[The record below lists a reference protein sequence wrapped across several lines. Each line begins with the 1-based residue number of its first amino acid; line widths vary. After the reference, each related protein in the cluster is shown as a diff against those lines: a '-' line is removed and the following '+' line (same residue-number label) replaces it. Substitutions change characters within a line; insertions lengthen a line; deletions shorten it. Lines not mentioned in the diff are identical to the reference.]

1 MEQEVLEKLYERYYV
16 STLLYCLALCGE
28 RTAAE
33 DLAADAF
40 VKAYLSLPD
49 ECPSFQY
56 WLLRVC
62 KNLWID
68 RLRRE
73 RKFVPLSAQP
83 SMGED
88 PEEGF
93 FKTERSRAL
102 WHAMAKLAPAD
113 REIVTLH
120 YYVGL
125 PLGEIAYQMGK
136 SPTAIRQRLVRL
148 RRKLKEEMEDKGY
161 GI

>member
-1 MEQEVLEKLYERYYV
+1 MENDVLQELYNRYYS

-28 RTAAE
+28 RAAAE

-49 ECPSFQY
+49 ACPSFQY

-73 RKFVPLSAQP
+73 RRLMPLTVSP
-83 SMGED
+83 SMIGD
-88 PEEGF
+88 PEERF

-102 WHAMAKLAPAD
+102 WRAIEALSPVD

-120 YYVGL
+120 YYADL
-125 PLGEIAYQMGK
+125 PLGEIAHQMGK
-136 SPTAIRQRLVRL
+136 NPAAIRQRLVRL
-148 RRKLKEEMEDKGY
+148 RRKIKEEMEEQGY
-161 GI
+161 GV